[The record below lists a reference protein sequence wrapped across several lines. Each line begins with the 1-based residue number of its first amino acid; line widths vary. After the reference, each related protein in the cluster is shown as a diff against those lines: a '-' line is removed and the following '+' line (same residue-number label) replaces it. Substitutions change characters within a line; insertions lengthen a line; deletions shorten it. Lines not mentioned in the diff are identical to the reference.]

1 MHNFVYLAQRR
12 SQEFSCEPNF
22 GGACPSDPPD
32 CATANN
38 CPFNVHAFSAVYICR
53 LNRGISADVCSTS
66 ETDHRAHTT
75 CSRVDPPAAA
85 IYASHGTT
93 CRDYM
98 RTVEQ
103 SSEVNCSASWMRS
116 LATPAAAAGR
126 YSHSIDSSSSNSSP
140 CSSAGNNDL
149 R

>member
-12 SQEFSCEPNF
+12 SHEFSCEPNF
-22 GGACPSDPPD
+22 GGGRAPRTPMTAPLLTTAPS
-32 CATANN
+32 T
-38 CPFNVHAFSAVYICR
+38 FMLSV
-53 LNRGISADVCSTS
+53 RGISADVCSTS
-66 ETDHRAHTT
+66 ETDHRAYTT